1 MRDNCRTMIKV
12 KRIYDP
18 PRKSDGYRIL
28 VDRLWPR
35 GLSKDRA
42 TVNAWLRDI
51 APSNELRKW
60 FSHDSAKWNEFQTK
74 YRRELMRQSD
84 ALKQVRRLEKQHGV
98 VTLLYAAKDERHNN
112 AVALKKILQSK
123 RG

>member
-1 MRDNCRTMIKV
+1 
-12 KRIYDP
+12 
-18 PRKSDGYRIL
+18 
-28 VDRLWPR
+28 
-35 GLSKDRA
+35 
-42 TVNAWLRDI
+42 
-51 APSNELRKW
+51 
-60 FSHDSAKWNEFQTK
+60 
-74 YRRELMRQSD
+74 MRQSD

>member
-1 MRDNCRTMIKV
+1 MIKV

-18 PRKSDGYRIL
+18 ARKSDGYRIL

-60 FSHDSAKWNEFQTK
+60 FSHDPAKWSEFQTK

-84 ALKQVRRLEKQHGV
+84 ALKQVRRLEKQHRV